1 MVTKDGHGDHNSE
14 GGEENTVDA
23 TLDKLL
29 KKVSD
34 LSAKAIEGFSGPVV
48 GESRENSARSGH
60 ENLVVEGGGVEEE
73 AVVDNVEVGAEV
85 VPDLEEENVPGNVEG
100 YVELFDNGPG
110 LSDISGGES
119 NGNKSIDES
128 SDEDE
133 DYVEESSEPDC
144 DESVDE
150 ESGVVGGDNSENS
163 DEEGEEDD

>member
-1 MVTKDGHGDHNSE
+1 M
-14 GGEENTVDA
+14 
-23 TLDKLL
+23 
-29 KKVSD
+29 
-34 LSAKAIEGFSGPVV
+34 
-48 GESRENSARSGH
+48 
-60 ENLVVEGGGVEEE
+60 EGGGVEEE